1 MSAFLAENDESY
13 RLMYYRYAAGTV
25 AETPARKMSGTQRKS
40 SGAERKSSG
49 AQRKSSGAK
58 KPAKK
63 ESEEIDLF
71 GDDDTPVE
79 KVAKVAPVKP
89 AAKPKAA
96 AKSIIVFDVKVYE

>member
-1 MSAFLAENDESY
+1 
-13 RLMYYRYAAGTV
+13 MYYRYAAGTV

-49 AQRKSSGAK
+49 AQRKSSGAERKSSGAK

-79 KVAKVAPVKP
+79 KVAKVVPVKP
-89 AAKPKAA
+89 AAKPKPA